1 MQKSKEWTNEKLI
14 GLVND
19 CQDLNSNWKWQ
30 TFKFVDVFDFQDLPR
45 NSIVIQTLFF
55 PLRVLRPLQQFN
67 RFYKL

>member
-14 GLVND
+14 GLND
-19 CQDLNSNWKWQ
+19 CQDLNSNWKCQ

-55 PLRVLRPLQQFN
+55 PIRVLRPLQPFH
-67 RFYKL
+67 RFHQM